1 MYKREPVVPLA
12 LVMLFENSHYFCH
25 LISHQLIS
33 RREGV
38 ISYQYSL
45 GGDSPMDSLTGTGV
59 MALYFIVYDKNFK
72 NFNEEN
78 IKIIDIVNEIQNQVN
93 GKP

>member
-1 MYKREPVVPLA
+1 
-12 LVMLFENSHYFCH
+12 
-25 LISHQLIS
+25 
-33 RREGV
+33 
-38 ISYQYSL
+38 
-45 GGDSPMDSLTGTGV
+45 MDSLTGTGV